1 MGTIDNPS
9 LVLSLS
15 FPLFFLLVNPL
26 PDLAKLSLHVLII
39 PIRKVHSERR
49 FWTSLQAA
57 SPFVPISI
65 KEVLS
70 HSWKWLRYESI
81 WKSGTQPILPPDV
94 AGVVG
99 NHNVHPNKQNLILPL
114 HRPSHVT
121 QTPLRRTPLNISR
134 LEAPKPI
141 LPSAFL
147 RRSGVHSNPRFRC
160 FGLSL
165 PSFSLS
171 SLCLSFYYEQSLI

>member
-15 FPLFFLLVNPL
+15 FPLLFLLVNPL

-49 FWTSLQAA
+49 FWTSLQTA
-57 SPFVPISI
+57 SPFVPIST

-99 NHNVHPNKQNLILPL
+99 NHNIHPNKQNLILPL

-141 LPSAFL
+141 LP
-147 RRSGVHSNPRFRC
+147 
-160 FGLSL
+160 
-165 PSFSLS
+165 FSP
-171 SLCLSFYYEQSLI
+171 